1 MDATRRIF
9 IRNAES
15 RAEREKR
22 GLLAVSNPLFCPC
35 GIEEAENGFFF
46 CFVTEE
52 DWQDFAAAAALET
65 EEKFRLLANCA
76 ALEAARAHYYFAL
89 SPDNLVFDR
98 NLCPRILVRDAA
110 AEADM
115 KEDFFRAYRALAA
128 SLLSERHTYED
139 FLAGGE
145 RLFRAEKQLAGLA
158 RQTDSKELSVY
169 FSAQWESRK
178 KRRWEKTVQVSR
190 QRLLLCRIALPLL
203 SIALLALAGSFFY
216 WYRIRF
222 RKAER
227 LIAAAEAYLR
237 EDYLAVGEAL
247 RGMKP
252 GELSAE
258 GRYML
263 ARASI
268 FTEGLTPVQREHI
281 LAGLHPKSDE
291 ETLRFW
297 IYIGQNR
304 FPEALDAAKR
314 RGDEEMQLYA
324 LLKEESV
331 LAGDR
336 TKSGQ
341 EKEAEERRIEAEI
354 ETLRKKMQ
362 PEQEETNE
370 TLSVPAE

>member
-1 MDATRRIF
+1 M
-9 IRNAES
+9 
-15 RAEREKR
+15 
-22 GLLAVSNPLFCPC
+22 
-35 GIEEAENGFFF
+35 
-46 CFVTEE
+46 
-52 DWQDFAAAAALET
+52 
-65 EEKFRLLANCA
+65 
-76 ALEAARAHYYFAL
+76 
-89 SPDNLVFDR
+89 
-98 NLCPRILVRDAA
+98 
-110 AEADM
+110 
-115 KEDFFRAYRALAA
+115 
-128 SLLSERHTYED
+128 
-139 FLAGGE
+139 
-145 RLFRAEKQLAGLA
+145 
-158 RQTDSKELSVY
+158 
-169 FSAQWESRK
+169 
-178 KRRWEKTVQVSR
+178 QVSR

-203 SIALLALAGSFFY
+203 SISLLALAGSFFY

-247 RGMKP
+247 RGVKP

-263 ARASI
+263 ARASV
-268 FTEGLTPVQREHI
+268 FTEGLTPEQREHI

>member
-52 DWQDFAAAAALET
+52 EWQDFAAAAALET

-110 AEADM
+110 AEEDT
-115 KEDFFRAYRALAA
+115 KEDFFRAYRAL
-128 SLLSERHTYED
+128 
-139 FLAGGE
+139 
-145 RLFRAEKQLAGLA
+145 LAGLA
-158 RQTDSKELSVY
+158 RQTDSKALSAY

-178 KRRWEKTVQVSR
+178 KRRREKTVQVSR

-203 SIALLALAGSFFY
+203 SISLLALAGSFFY

-247 RGMKP
+247 RGVKP

-362 PEQEETNE
+362 PEQEETHE

>member
-46 CFVTEE
+46 CFAAEE

-110 AEADM
+110 AEEDT

-145 RLFRAEKQLAGLA
+145 RLFRAEKQLSGIAL
-158 RQTDSKELSVY
+158 QTDSKELSVY

-178 KRRWEKTVQVSR
+178 KRRREKTVQVSR

-203 SIALLALAGSFFY
+203 SIALLALACSFFY

-222 RKAER
+222 RKAEH

-247 RGMKP
+247 RGVKP

-258 GRYML
+258 G
-263 ARASI
+263 I

-314 RGDEEMQLYA
+314 RGEEEMQLYA

-341 EKEAEERRIEAEI
+341 EKEAEERRIKAEI